1 MLRSRRSSLIVGP
14 LLFGA
19 FSLSP
24 QALASIDIGAT
35 TRIYGGVPAKTCE
48 WPTTVGL
55 GGCTGTLI
63 HPRVVLYAAHCGTRI
78 SSAQFGEQYRSK
90 ISHKVKTVHCKTN
103 SEFRG
108 SSSLGKGVDSA
119 YCLLEKPV
127 EDVAIAPVF
136 YGCEIEEL
144 KEKGTIWLVGFGK
157 NNNKEGMAKAGI
169 KFKVETDFVQ
179 YKSDERELEVGSGGK
194 TACNGD
200 SGGPAFMKMSD
211 GSWRTIGITSYGVDT
226 SCTKVAYYSNA
237 SKAIPWIQKSLNA
250 QGYSDIDLTPC
261 FDDDGTWNPSEKCGG
276 FAKDPGTAYGTWENF
291 CSDGAPKSGASSL
304 CGDPNPKANGLGDD
318 ETPPEVEI
326 TSPKDKATRSGEDKV
341 VVKVKATDDVDQ
353 EPDVVLLVNGKEQDK
368 LDKGPYE
375 WELEELEPGTYEIQA
390 KASDTSGNE
399 SKSKLIEIEIENAK
413 EPDEKSGEEGTEG
426 GGDGGDGGDDPEDP
440 SSKGSESGKN
450 KGKKGLNEDDE
461 GSSGGGG
468 CAISGAPHEPLWL
481 VLPLLLAGLR
491 NRPKVF

>member
-1 MLRSRRSSLIVGP
+1 MLLRGRHRSLVVGP

-19 FSLSP
+19 FCFSTKAQGSLDTGTS
-24 QALASIDIGAT
+24 T
-35 TRIYGGVPAKTCE
+35 WIYGGEPAKTCE

-90 ISHKVKTVHCKTN
+90 ISHKVKTVHCKVN
-103 SEFRG
+103 SSFRG

-119 YCLLEKPV
+119 YCLLEKAV

-136 YGCEIEEL
+136 YGCEVEEL
-144 KEKGTIWLVGFGK
+144 KEKGRIWLVGFGK

-169 KFKVETDFVQ
+169 KFKVETDFVR
-179 YKSDERELEVGSGGK
+179 YKAGQNELEVGSGGK

-237 SKAIPWIQKSLNA
+237 SKAIPWIQKSLNK

-276 FAKDPGTAYGTWENF
+276 FAKDPGTAYGTWDNF

-304 CGDPNPKANGLGDD
+304 CGDANPKANGLGDD
-318 ETPPEVEI
+318 ELPPEVEI
-326 TSPKDKATRSGEDKV
+326 TSPKDETTRQGDSSV
-341 VVKVKATDDVDQ
+341 VVKVKATDNVDK
-353 EPDVVLLVNGKEQDK
+353 EPDVELLVNGKTQGK
-368 LDKGPYE
+368 LDKGPYR
-375 WELEELEPGTYEIQA
+375 WELEELGPGTHEIQA
-390 KASDTSGNE
+390 MASDESGNE
-399 SKSKLIEIEIENAK
+399 AKSKTIKIEIEPEE
-413 EPDEKSGEEGTEG
+413 EPDEGSDQNDSGDEGSANDENEEG
-426 GGDGGDGGDDPEDP
+426 DS
-440 SSKGSESGKN
+440 SSKGSEKDNG
-450 KGKKGLNEDDE
+450 GRKKALDDE
-461 GSSGGGG
+461 EKGTAGGG
-468 CAISGAPHEPLWL
+468 CVTPGAPPQTAWIL
-481 VLPLLLAGLR
+481 LPLFLAGFR